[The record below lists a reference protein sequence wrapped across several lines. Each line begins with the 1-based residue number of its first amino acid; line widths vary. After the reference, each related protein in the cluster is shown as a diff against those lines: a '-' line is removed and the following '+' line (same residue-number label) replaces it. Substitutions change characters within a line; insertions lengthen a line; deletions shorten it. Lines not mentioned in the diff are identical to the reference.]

1 MKTICKKKT
10 CKKSPGPA
18 RLAGF
23 VVAAALT
30 FSAASDARAQ
40 CEAPGT
46 TAATAAGTV
55 LPAQAAAITA
65 MQTALS
71 TLYSTGTTAASAALI
86 ASLEGM
92 ETLINQ
98 RMRRFWR
105 DWEEALKAMTTQLN
119 AGVSDQ
125 ARQMSNLFD
134 SSNLTETARGFQR
147 AEIDAHS
154 NFRPTEEGC
163 RFDTTASYMAT
174 SGRVTTAASTALS
187 QQLSEL
193 GNAKPGTPAVNG
205 PGAVTS
211 ARFET
216 YRNRFCDHLANAGG
230 TACGG
235 TSATAPNAHI
245 MPSVTLFGR
254 ETIDMSNPDT
264 AAAVNELIY
273 NITGYEQ
280 PDTID
285 PAVLNSP
292 MGRESRL
299 QNRAY
304 LTQMDAVNALA
315 FSIVA
320 ERMPS
325 QGGTPPGPGGAT
337 NALRNTTEVQ
347 QMRQRM
353 GIGDASPNASDREIR
368 QAIIEQL
375 WDPAYYVNLTDGA
388 TSVSQKEV
396 FLQAY
401 NLMLLYRMY
410 EKTEKIANAHAIE
423 TANLLDKKS
432 RPLREGGTRYVP
444 FD

>member
-1 MKTICKKKT
+1 MKTICKKT
-10 CKKSPGPA
+10 ACKKSPGPV
-18 RLAGF
+18 RLAGL

-30 FSAASDARAQ
+30 FGAASDARAQ

-46 TAATAAGTV
+46 TAATAASTV
-55 LPAQAAAITA
+55 LPSQAAAITA
-65 MQTALS
+65 MQTTLS
-71 TLYSTGTTAASAALI
+71 GMYTASTTAASAALI

-147 AEIDAHS
+147 AEIDAHA

-174 SGRVTTAASTALS
+174 AGRVSKAASTALS
-187 QQLSEL
+187 QQLSDL

-235 TSATAPNAHI
+235 TSAAAPNAHI
-245 MPSVTLFGR
+245 MPSVTLFSR
-254 ETIDMSNPDT
+254 ETIDMSDANT

-273 NITGYEQ
+273 NITGYQQ

-325 QGGTPPGPGGAT
+325 QGGAGGGP

-353 GIGDASPNASDREIR
+353 GIGDASPNASEREIR

-375 WDPAYYVNLTDGA
+375 WDPGYYVNLTDGA